1 MLAVSIV
8 TIVTTCLADLSLWRL
23 GKPRSREELLGRGA
37 RGGQAGGQPCLPG
50 LGAVPAGHLAGCPS
64 ALCSHKAESRG
75 SLGFLG
81 SGGTRW
87 GWPGCARVESV
98 SREACWGLDTGAHT
112 HTHQVSLGNRFLFL
126 LRRGAWAGRR
136 EGILGLPPKGLG
148 HHSRREAG

>member
-1 MLAVSIV
+1 MLAVSVV
-8 TIVTTCLADLSLWRL
+8 TIMTTCPADLSLWWL
-23 GKPRSREELLGRGA
+23 GKLRSREELLGRGA

-50 LGAVPAGHLAGCPS
+50 LRAVRPGPN

-87 GWPGCARVESV
+87 GWPECARVESV

-112 HTHQVSLGNRFLFL
+112 HTHRVSLGNRFYFC
-126 LRRGAWAGRR
+126 
-136 EGILGLPPKGLG
+136 
-148 HHSRREAG
+148 